1 MGALVGLDV
10 GDRRIGVAVS
20 DVGRHIASP
29 HSVIERIGWG
39 PDIRRIR
46 AVMEERDADYAVMGL
61 PLNMDGSEG
70 FQAEKI
76 RVFARQVEAAGI
88 RVCFQDERLS
98 TVTAEDALIEG
109 GMRREKRK
117 QTVDKIAA
125 AVILQAYLDSG
136 AAEEGE
142 KHDE

>member
-29 HSVIERIGWG
+29 HSVIERVGWG
-39 PDIRRIR
+39 PDIRRIL
-46 AVMEERDADYAVMGL
+46 AVMEEKD
-61 PLNMDGSEG
+61 
-70 FQAEKI
+70 AEKI
-76 RVFARQVEAAGI
+76 RLFARQVEAAGI
-88 RVCFQDERLS
+88 RVVFQDERLS
-98 TVTAEDALIEG
+98 TVTAEEALIEG

-117 QTVDKIAA
+117 MTVDKVAA

-142 KHDE
+142 NHDK

>member
-20 DVGRHIASP
+20 DVGRRIATP
-29 HSVIERIGWG
+29 HSVIVRIGWG

-46 AVMEERDADYAVMGL
+46 AVMEEKQADYAVMGL

-76 RVFARQVEAAGI
+76 RVFAHQAEAAGI
-88 RVCFQDERLS
+88 RIVFQDERLS

-109 GMRREKRK
+109 GMRREERK
-117 QTVDKIAA
+117 QTVDKVAA

-142 KHDE
+142 KNDK